1 MVNIHRDITLG
12 RRIRQ
17 TAFDGMTINEVVYP
31 GGFRLAPHAHEHANI
46 SVLLAGSFH
55 ERAGTVATACRTCG
69 VVFKP
74 PQTEHGNEVG
84 RAGARTLIIE
94 IQRERF
100 ESLCQWSETLK
111 RYAWTHTGPVPEL
124 MLRLYREFRLGDDL
138 SAASLEQLLI
148 EVLSTDFK
156 VTPDP
161 AVSGTPRWLQGI
173 MHRLCDC
180 DGAPPPPVADL
191 AAEAGVHPV
200 YLARV
205 FRRHHRC
212 TIAQYVRRRRL
223 ERALHEL
230 STSRRSLAEIAIDTG
245 FADQAH
251 FSRAFKAHAGL
262 TPGQFRKLARVPA
275 IPA

>member
-1 MVNIHRDITLG
+1 
-12 RRIRQ
+12 
-17 TAFDGMTINEVVYP
+17 
-31 GGFRLAPHAHEHANI
+31 
-46 SVLLAGSFH
+46 
-55 ERAGTVATACRTCG
+55 
-69 VVFKP
+69 
-74 PQTEHGNEVG
+74 
-84 RAGARTLIIE
+84 
-94 IQRERF
+94 
-100 ESLCQWSETLK
+100 
-111 RYAWTHTGPVPEL
+111 
-124 MLRLYREFRLGDDL
+124 
-138 SAASLEQLLI
+138 
-148 EVLSTDFK
+148 
-156 VTPDP
+156 
-161 AVSGTPRWLQGI
+161 
-173 MHRLCDC
+173 
-180 DGAPPPPVADL
+180 VADL